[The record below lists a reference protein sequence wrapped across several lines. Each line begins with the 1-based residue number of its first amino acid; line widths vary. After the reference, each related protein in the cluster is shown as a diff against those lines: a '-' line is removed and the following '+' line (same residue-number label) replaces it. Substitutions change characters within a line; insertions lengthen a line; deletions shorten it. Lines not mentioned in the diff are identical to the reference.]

1 MERWGL
7 LTCLVLATC
16 ISWTQ
21 SQAVGVGDDTPAPA
35 TPDSSVNTTAP
46 QTLAEKQ
53 YQKAISIRDSA
64 SPSKEDLATAVNLLL
79 AAAGIDAIQVAPG
92 RGRAAGTGTPHARDA
107 PVTAADVSI
116 VPTPDAGPPHK
127 EALRELIY
135 VYLEGDGVP
144 YNPAIA
150 DALLHVLADAG
161 SAEAGADVGLHT
173 ALGVRLVGPNPRGA
187 LFALSEPDLPAA
199 LARYQLA
206 AMAGD
211 GAAQMALGHRHL
223 HGLGV
228 PRSCEAAALYYIPAA
243 GAAVALASTR
253 QGLPPQRAL
262 RLAGAT
268 GGGGAHPRHDPGQEV
283 LHYQW
288 FADFGHVEAARAVAL
303 ALARGGDDD
312 MVRAVGYLRQSAEA
326 GDAEAQAHLGHA
338 YAGGVGVA
346 RDNATAA
353 HWFKQAAEKGH
364 PSGYFG
370 LGYMHLEGS
379 VEGASLQRAFS
390 YFRQA
395 ADAGGMVGQWPG
407 HADAH
412 FFLGMMHLRGM
423 AVAPDMQRAV
433 HHLGVAARRGHILA
447 GYDLAMLHLG
457 GHTGSRAACPDA
469 VALLKEVAERGWPTL
484 QEAHE
489 EWLRGEPEWALLNY
503 LKAAEMGYEAGQ
515 SNAAWMLARGHGGVA
530 DAGAADA
537 AALALH
543 RRAAAQGSVSA
554 LRALGDAAWY
564 GRGTRRDAAAAAAHY
579 ADAAARRDAQSLFN
593 LGLMHAAGQ
602 GVAPDL
608 HLARRCFDGAAAA
621 RPEAAAAVAA
631 ALRALRVV
639 EWWREAAAPR
649 LPATLVAAVAH
660 AATAWTRVP
669 EAGRGPRG
677 RAAVSGRAT
686 RGGAALA
693 AALRAPGRLLDAL
706 DAAVAASSGADLAI
720 IGGLGAML
728 GLVLWRRAALRVR
741 AVPAAGTGTG
751 WGPGPAR
758 PRADAPAE
766 VPVQPAPAQ
775 PAPAQQA
782 PVQLAPVQ
790 PAGAAQHAALREQL
804 AAVAELR
811 ERGLQSPA
819 PAPPSQGERPGP
831 VAADPQAPR

>member
-35 TPDSSVNTTAP
+35 TPDSGVNTTAP

-92 RGRAAGTGTPHARDA
+92 RGRAAGTGPPQARDA

-116 VPTPDAGPPHK
+116 VPTPNAGAPHK

-173 ALGVRLVGPNPRGA
+173 SLGVRLVGPNPRGA
-187 LFALSEPDLPAA
+187 LFALSAPDLPAA

-243 GAAVALASTR
+243 GAAV
-253 QGLPPQRAL
+253 
-262 RLAGAT
+262 
-268 GGGGAHPRHDPGQEV
+268 

-303 ALARGGDDD
+303 ALARGGDAD

-395 ADAGGMVGQWPG
+395 ADAGVMVGQWPG

-503 LKAAEMGYEAGQ
+503 LKAAEMG
-515 SNAAWMLARGHGGVA
+515 
-530 DAGAADA
+530 
-537 AALALH
+537 
-543 RRAAAQGSVSA
+543 
-554 LRALGDAAWY
+554 
-564 GRGTRRDAAAAAAHY
+564 
-579 ADAAARRDAQSLFN
+579 
-593 LGLMHAAGQ
+593 
-602 GVAPDL
+602 
-608 HLARRCFDGAAAA
+608 
-621 RPEAAAAVAA
+621 
-631 ALRALRVV
+631 
-639 EWWREAAAPR
+639 R
-649 LPATLVAAVAH
+649 LC
-660 AATAWTRVP
+660 
-669 EAGRGPRG
+669 
-677 RAAVSGRAT
+677 S
-686 RGGAALA
+686 
-693 AALRAPGRLLDAL
+693 
-706 DAAVAASSGADLAI
+706 
-720 IGGLGAML
+720 
-728 GLVLWRRAALRVR
+728 
-741 AVPAAGTGTG
+741 
-751 WGPGPAR
+751 
-758 PRADAPAE
+758 
-766 VPVQPAPAQ
+766 
-775 PAPAQQA
+775 
-782 PVQLAPVQ
+782 
-790 PAGAAQHAALREQL
+790 
-804 AAVAELR
+804 
-811 ERGLQSPA
+811 
-819 PAPPSQGERPGP
+819 
-831 VAADPQAPR
+831 